1 MTENPYRSQPDKAFW
16 SRSVAS
22 QFDASDLVYFDH
34 QLIRR
39 GETFASAGSCFA
51 ANVIEPLEAAGY
63 SYVRTEELP
72 PPLCHL
78 PENLGYAKFS
88 ARYGN
93 IYTARQFRQ
102 LLERAEGEF
111 VPRESFWQLSDR
123 IIDPFRPG
131 LRYPARS
138 MREFLE
144 LQEVHLQAV
153 RRAFSVAN
161 VTIFTLGLTEAW
173 ESALDG
179 AVFPTCP
186 GTVGGEFDPSLHRF
200 RNFSVDEVVQDMRK
214 SFQII
219 RSWNPEARFVLT
231 VSPVPLVATATK
243 NHVLSATILSKSI
256 LRVAAG
262 VLAEDDGVDYFPAY
276 EIVTG
281 PQAPFSYF
289 ESNRRD
295 VSPGAIAEV
304 MRALLSVCESG
315 PSEPYI
321 EITNQKTRE
330 LSRDL
335 IAAECDEVVLEW

>member
-16 SRSVAS
+16 SRSVAN
-22 QFDASDLVYFDH
+22 QFDVLDLAEFDH
-34 QLIRR
+34 DLIRR

-51 ANVIEPLEAAGY
+51 ANVIEPLENAGFA
-63 SYVRTEELP
+63 YVRTEELP

-102 LLERAEGEF
+102 LIERAAGEF
-111 VPRESFWQLSDR
+111 DPQESFWDTTDS

-131 LRYPARS
+131 LRYPART
-138 MREFLE
+138 MAEFAE
-144 LQEVHLQAV
+144 LQEFHLDAV
-153 RRAFSVAN
+153 RRAFTTAN

-173 ESALDG
+173 ESVLDG

-186 GTVGGEFDPSLHRF
+186 GTVGGEFDPARHSF
-200 RNFSVDEVVQDMRK
+200 RNFTVDEVVQDMQRA
-214 SFQII
+214 FEVI
-219 RSWNPEARFVLT
+219 RIWNPSARFILT

-243 NHVLSATILSKSI
+243 SHVLSATTLSKSI

-262 VLAEDDGVDYFPAY
+262 ILAEEDGIDYFPAY

-281 PQAPFSYF
+281 PQAPHNYF

-295 VSPGAIAEV
+295 VAPDAIKAV
-304 MRALLSVCESG
+304 MRALLSACQTSG
-315 PSEPYI
+315 AGCI
-321 EITNQKTRE
+321 EKTSTERSHV

-335 IAAECDEVVLEW
+335 ITAECDEVVLEW